1 MERVDLDFTQ
11 ARRRAFF
18 GRVSGWL
25 RGRSDS
31 GSLLDFGDER
41 KKLGASASR
50 RLGRKTIEVSRIV
63 GSVGRSGDFD
73 ERFMPKKAKLRG
85 KWEHADRA
93 FHRGEEIRAVSLCK
107 IGEEYYVS
115 DGNHRVSVARFHGVE
130 MIDAEIVEFRPLPNT
145 AKERSPHA
153 KSGKWWP
160 ARFDGESRESGMSR
174 HGDL

>member
-1 MERVDLDFTQ
+1 MYGGLTLLERVDLDFTQ
-11 ARRRAFF
+11 ARRKAFF

-25 RGRSDS
+25 RGGSDS

-73 ERFMPKKAKLRG
+73 GRFMPMKARLRK
-85 KWEHADRA
+85 KWEHADRR
-93 FHRGEEIRAVSLCK
+93 FYRGEETGIVSLCK
-107 IGEEYYVS
+107 IGEDYYVS

-130 MIDAEIVEFRPLPNT
+130 MIDAEIVEFRPLKNAIPE
-145 AKERSPHA
+145 ERHSPRREKA
-153 KSGKWWP
+153 TMAGK
-160 ARFDGESRESGMSR
+160 A
-174 HGDL
+174 